1 MTVDGRQLGLR
12 TCVPS
17 DIREITEIYAH
28 AVLHGTASFE
38 LRAPDSEEMAR
49 RQQDLLS
56 GGYPYFVAVSGRE
69 VLGYA
74 YAGPYR
80 TRPAYRHT
88 VEDSVYV
95 RPDAQRRGIGLA
107 LLQRLV
113 QEAESRGFRQMVAV
127 IGDSANRGSIRL
139 HECVGFAHIGV
150 LHSVGWKHGR
160 WLDSVLMQR
169 TLGLGATAEPSC
181 TQGVSDAIR

>member
-1 MTVDGRQLGLR
+1 MTVGGRELELR
-12 TCVPS
+12 ACVPS
-17 DIREITEIYAH
+17 DVREITEIYAH

-38 LRAPDSEEMAR
+38 LSAPDSEEMAR

-56 GGYPYFVAVSGRE
+56 HGYPYFVAVSGRE

-80 TRPAYRHT
+80 ARPAYRHT

-95 RPDAQRRGIGLA
+95 RPDAQRRGVGLA

-160 WLDSVLMQR
+160 WLDSVFMQR
-169 TLGLGATAEPSC
+169 ALGPGATTGPQTS
-181 TQGVSDAIR
+181 

>member
-1 MTVDGRQLGLR
+1 MKVGGTELELR
-12 TCVPS
+12 ACVPA
-17 DIREITEIYAH
+17 DVREITAIYAH

-56 GGYPYFVAVSGRE
+56 RGYPYFVAVSGHE
-69 VLGYA
+69 ILGYA

-80 TRPAYRHT
+80 TRPAYMHT
-88 VEDSVYV
+88 LEDSVYV
-95 RPDAQRRGIGLA
+95 RPDAQRLGIGLA

-113 QEAESRGFRQMVAV
+113 QEAELRGFRQMVAV

-139 HECVGFAHIGV
+139 HERVGFEHIGV

-160 WLDSVLMQR
+160 WLDAVFMQR
-169 TLGLGATAEPSC
+169 ELGPGATTSP
-181 TQGVSDAIR
+181 GNRDPH